1 MVKQWGAVL
10 YGLGADE
17 IRTGLVKYSM
27 DPSLQK
33 FIPTA
38 AEFRA
43 VARPPKRPYDRE
55 PSPLPNYR
63 RPALPSTHA
72 DALKSAHAKLRAL
85 AEDYDPATCP
95 AGMNATAHRQ
105 LHIQRKLARMRKGLG
120 LSSQPVGALTPDEVR
135 ALADHQRTG
144 R

>member
-17 IRTGLVKYSM
+17 IHTGLVKYSL

-55 PSPLPNYR
+55 PAPLPNYR

-72 DALKSAHAKLRAL
+72 DALRSAHAKLRSL
-85 AEDYDPATCP
+85 ADDYDPATCP
-95 AGMNATAHRQ
+95 ANMSAVAHRQ
-105 LHIQRKLARMRKGLG
+105 LYIQRKLARMRGG
-120 LSSQPVGALTPDEVR
+120 LSMYSRPAGFLDPDEVR